1 MAPFPFSLSM
11 VGEAVGATIHL
22 VKVAHPSW
30 VEVAEVEE
38 ETDHPSWVEEA
49 EVKEQTDPVRVRV
62 VELAVVLL
70 LVLVVKVEV
79 DRSEE
84 GVLLPVHSR
93 LVIPLQDH
101 HQSYLT
107 NRLIQWTL
115 ALVRLAV
122 VVAKVSLVVAKVS
135 LVVGQLFPLCLHPV
149 RMVVD

>member
-1 MAPFPFSLSM
+1 M

-38 ETDHPSWVEEA
+38 ETDHRSWVEVA
-49 EVKEQTDPVRVRV
+49 EVEEETDPVRVRV
-62 VELAVVLL
+62 VVLVVVLL

-84 GVLLPVHSR
+84 GVLLLVHSR

-101 HQSYLT
+101 HQSYLI

-122 VVAKVSLVVAKVS
+122 VVAKEVSLVVAKVS

-149 RMVVD
+149 RMVVDSAMHFPY